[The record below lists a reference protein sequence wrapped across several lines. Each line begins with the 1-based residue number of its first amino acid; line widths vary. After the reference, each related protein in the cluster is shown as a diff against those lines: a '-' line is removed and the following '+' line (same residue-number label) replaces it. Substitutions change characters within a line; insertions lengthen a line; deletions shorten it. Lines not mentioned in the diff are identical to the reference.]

1 MSVDRSDLHALLDRV
16 PESDLPVT
24 RKLLQ
29 ALAAGWDV
37 ATVESEGELAE
48 QAKRDV
54 EAAEAFFDPVVR
66 VFPTKTFSKN
76 SIWPDAL
83 FHLGTR
89 GSSRPPGIPRSQAR
103 QILLALGEYAH
114 SAEGDVAS
122 MKESL

>member
-29 ALAAGWDV
+29 ALAAGWTLRPSNPKESWRSKPN
-37 ATVESEGELAE
+37 ATWKPR
-48 QAKRDV
+48 KRSLTP
-54 EAAEAFFDPVVR
+54 AVR
-66 VFPTKTFSKN
+66 VSPTKAFSKN

-89 GSSRPPGIPRSQAR
+89 GSRRTSGNSALAGSANLARTYPRP
-103 QILLALGEYAH
+103 
-114 SAEGDVAS
+114 
-122 MKESL
+122 SL